1 MHNLIPILITAIAV
15 ATILNV
21 GLKHIN
27 MPTIIGYIFTGAIIG
42 AVFHLNLHGDKTLE
56 HIAEFGVVFLMF
68 TIGLEFSFAHL
79 NSMKREVFLIGLLQV
94 ILTAAIITLVTQ
106 LFFDINLKAGII
118 VGAGLALSSTAIVL
132 KILNETGKIKSDVGR
147 NALGILIFQDIAVIP
162 ILLMITIFTDQGRDL
177 SDMLMSTAIN
187 AVIALGI
194 LVIIGKYV
202 LGHVFK
208 VVSNTGSKEIY
219 MGSILMTVIGASYIA
234 HYFGFSYS
242 LGGFIAGMMIADTM
256 YKYQVEADLIPF
268 RDLLLGV
275 FFVSVGL
282 QINFNI
288 VLANILAIV
297 LLVIGIM
304 LIKSITIFAILVF
317 TSGRKVALKSA
328 ITLSQVGE
336 FSLVVFSLVLA
347 NQMMNPA
354 HVQVLMVVVI
364 ISMVL
369 TPFMINNVDAITG
382 LFIKGDIQED
392 ALDQSS
398 LIGGHVILCGYG
410 AFGRTVS
417 EELDRSVIEH
427 VIVTNNTEAFVKAK
441 ESGKTVVFGDPAD
454 RDLLER
460 LQIKKAMSVV
470 IALDDFDEVKQTS
483 AAITLLDPDIKVI
496 AKVPS
501 EEERL
506 ELAEFNHEYL
516 IDGNSHTA
524 TMLVDQVNKS
534 RLLARETSKLQFLGD
549 YSIDQ
554 PAAAIYKVER
564 EQARLLEVISRSFNA
579 LREEKDIMHIKA
591 YHDSFKVLSEIV
603 GAAINDI
610 IANANLGTQE
620 YERINTLLDNQ
631 HKLILM
637 NESVEEL
644 AKELKAMENIEQ
656 LKTLAQMA
664 VEGLD
669 AILLSLMDIANK
681 YSEEDAILLKNMT
694 SERGGD
700 FSRVRGNYLDADTA
714 LDSPVKAL
722 LLSSTNHMDR
732 LRSLFGSVGENYRK
746 LGEAL

>member
-21 GLKHIN
+21 GLKRIN
-27 MPTIIGYIFTGAIIG
+27 MPTIIGYIFTGVIIG
-42 AVFHLNLHGDKTLE
+42 TVFHLNLHGDKTLE

-132 KILNETGKIKSDVGR
+132 KILNETGKIKSEVGR

-162 ILLMITIFTDQGRDL
+162 ILLLITIFTNQGRDL
-177 SDMLMSTAIN
+177 SDMLLSTAIN

-194 LVIIGKYV
+194 LVITGKYV

-282 QINFNI
+282 QINFDI

-317 TSGRKVALKSA
+317 TSGRKVALKSI

-336 FSLVVFSLVLA
+336 FSLVVLSLVLA

-369 TPFMINNVDAITG
+369 TPFLINKVDAITDF
-382 LFIKGDIQED
+382 FIKGDVKED

-410 AFGRTVS
+410 TFGRTVS
-417 EELDRSVIEH
+417 EELDCSGIEH

-454 RDLLER
+454 RGLLER
-460 LQIKKAMSVV
+460 LQIKKAMSAV

-524 TMLVDQVNKS
+524 ALLVDQVNKS

-549 YSIDQ
+549 YSIGQ

-564 EQARLLEVISRSFNA
+564 EQARLLEVISGSFNA
-579 LREEKDIMHIKA
+579 LREENDIMHIKA

-610 IANANLGTQE
+610 IANADMGTKG

-637 NESVEEL
+637 NESLEEL
-644 AKELKAMENIEQ
+644 AKELKAMEKIGQ
-656 LKTLAQMA
+656 LRTLAQMA

-669 AILLSLMDIANK
+669 AILLSLMDILPA
-681 YSEEDAILLKNMT
+681 
-694 SERGGD
+694 
-700 FSRVRGNYLDADTA
+700 
-714 LDSPVKAL
+714 
-722 LLSSTNHMDR
+722 STIKKTR
-732 LRSLFGSVGENYRK
+732 SCLRI
-746 LGEAL
+746 